1 MIWFDI
7 WSLLA
12 SPRRFC
18 ESKPSSSYPRK
29 FLGCFIQQSSR
40 SLTCSIT
47 VKLCIFNDMVRVQS
61 TTIATVS
68 RVQIPSRL
76 RIMKVVGNRAGFF
89 GLIIKPNFGEPKQTT
104 TRRLRCE
111 TAFKIS
117 LCRLFGHS
125 FCNFLSLRPNPSSQ
139 GNSILHARGLFVF
152 LIKFDTFSVFLLNK
166 MGYEPDPDALRWG
179 LHDLEVCTLT
189 NAGSCGSVTL
199 YGTTDDAVD
208 VNQGYVREGYNQPL
222 TGYVDNDAVIAQFY
236 QDELSRVERAEE
248 SSSDSRLLSD
258 NNPSRISVVSQE
270 WPHQGEAID
279 ISRESDMEDKN
290 VARIRYQGEGS
301 SPVCDDDD
309 SDCSVEVEEESW
321 SLDSEVGKRLN
332 QMIPIAHVPK
342 INGELPSE
350 DEQVS
355 DHERLFQRLQLY
367 GLVENKI
374 LGDGNCQFRS
384 LSDQLYRSPEH
395 HNFVREQVVN
405 QLSYNREMY
414 EGYVPMAY
422 TDYLKT
428 MKRNGEWGDHVTLQA
443 AADWYGVR
451 MFVITSF
458 KNTCYIEILPHLQ
471 KSNRLIC
478 LSFWAEV
485 HYNSIYPEG
494 ELPEPEG
501 KKKKKYWVF

>member
-1 MIWFDI
+1 
-7 WSLLA
+7 
-12 SPRRFC
+12 
-18 ESKPSSSYPRK
+18 
-29 FLGCFIQQSSR
+29 
-40 SLTCSIT
+40 
-47 VKLCIFNDMVRVQS
+47 
-61 TTIATVS
+61 
-68 RVQIPSRL
+68 
-76 RIMKVVGNRAGFF
+76 
-89 GLIIKPNFGEPKQTT
+89 
-104 TRRLRCE
+104 
-111 TAFKIS
+111 
-117 LCRLFGHS
+117 
-125 FCNFLSLRPNPSSQ
+125 
-139 GNSILHARGLFVF
+139 
-152 LIKFDTFSVFLLNK
+152 

-179 LHDLEVCTLT
+179 LLDLEVCTLT
-189 NAGSCGSVTL
+189 NAGSCGSVTR
-199 YGTTDDAVD
+199 YETDAVA
-208 VNQGYVREGYNQPL
+208 QGYIREGYNQPL

-248 SSSDSRLLSD
+248 ESSD
-258 NNPSRISVVSQE
+258 PSRISVVSQE
-270 WPHQGEAID
+270 WPHQGGEAID
-279 ISRESDMEDKN
+279 ISRESDCLNRHNGGDMEDKS
-290 VARIRYQGEGS
+290 VVRIGSQGEGS
-301 SPVCDDDD
+301 SSSPVCDGDDDD
-309 SDCSVEVEEESW
+309 SDCSVEIEEESW

-374 LGDGNCQFRS
+374 EGDGNCQFRS

-405 QLSYNREMY
+405 QLAYNREMY

-422 TDYLKT
+422 NEYLKT

-458 KNTCYIEILPHLQ
+458 KDTCYIEILPHLQ

-494 ELPEPEG
+494 ELPVPEG